1 MGFWLWPF
9 EVFELVGLMEKLR
22 ASLAQRLVQ
31 CASID
36 CQWETYLMGL
46 NQLEW
51 PSWLVKRLWIIAP
64 PMPSKLYCHYSG
76 ATKHQHSA
84 TQSYP
89 KMMYLLQRVDRLLF
103 FLGWS
108 PSTSKPTLSWKK
120 THLYSTP
127 PLSSGSVT
135 DLIEVSQRSC
145 TTNPRSKSMENHQII
160 RHPNLPT
167 PGVVWSLSELR
178 G

>member
-84 TQSYP
+84 AQSYP

-103 FLGWS
+103 FFWVIPIHFKTH
-108 PSTSKPTLSWKK
+108 PSSWKK
-120 THLYSTP
+120 NTSLPHSASIERVSDWPDRGQSTV
-127 PLSSGSVT
+127 LHNKSTIKINGKSS
-135 DLIEVSQRSC
+135 
-145 TTNPRSKSMENHQII
+145 NH
-160 RHPNLPT
+160 
-167 PGVVWSLSELR
+167 
-178 G
+178 

>member
-31 CASID
+31 CPSID

-51 PSWLVKRLWIIAP
+51 PSWWVKRLWIIAP

-84 TQSYP
+84 AQSYP

-103 FLGWS
+103 FLGDPHPLQNPPFLVKKNTSLPHSASIERVSDW
-108 PSTSKPTLSWKK
+108 PDRGQSTVLHNK
-120 THLYSTP
+120 STIKINGK
-127 PLSSGSVT
+127 SS
-135 DLIEVSQRSC
+135 
-145 TTNPRSKSMENHQII
+145 NH
-160 RHPNLPT
+160 
-167 PGVVWSLSELR
+167 
-178 G
+178 